1 MDRVKADDL
10 IDRYLEDC
18 EVRGMAVGSLPR
30 YKSALRIFQGYMA
43 ERGIETANR
52 WDLVGFI
59 RYLRRTARP
68 HRRLSRL
75 LSTLSAF
82 MSSWSLRANR
92 HQSSPPY
99 PQTLPSALQRK
110 CG

>member
-1 MDRVKADDL
+1 M

-52 WDLVGFI
+52 GVLVGFI
-59 RYLRRTARP
+59 RYLRGPVRP
-68 HRRLSRL
+68 HRRPLRTTSPP
-75 LSTLSAF
+75 SPAF
-82 MSSWSLRANR
+82 MSSWSLR
-92 HQSSPPY
+92 
-99 PQTLPSALQRK
+99 
-110 CG
+110 G